1 MHRRTLL
8 LTAILLTLPT
18 VAAADVTVAI
28 LEGMPDQRAW
38 NLEPARVADQYGEP
52 GFGLVALPV
61 RFSDK
66 GQTLDR
72 SSPFVVQAEGKI
84 QLAAGEYRLL
94 LRSLNASRL
103 YVDGKLAASLD
114 FIKAGG
120 SHEAVPNLPTA
131 KEKDLYPLP
140 LGHREQLVTLKL
152 AAGLHEFKLEGV
164 VGGQKLRPELGQLCV
179 GIAKGAGP
187 FHILGTTVP
196 LSDERWDGYCTERRH
211 HHAERN
217 NVARLAAQAGE
228 QKFWVER
235 HEIARREW
243 AGKPAIVVPETKS
256 PIHNAVDHFI
266 GQRLDAKNETAAPLT
281 DDLTFLRRVTL
292 DVLGLPPTPE
302 QIAAFAADRSP
313 ERRANV
319 VQRLLADPSWADHWV
334 GYWQDVLAENPGIL
348 KPTLNNTGPFR
359 WFLHQAFRDNMPMD
373 RLATEL
379 ILMEGSKLG
388 GAPAG
393 FGMATENDAPLAAK
407 AHVLG
412 KAFLGI
418 DLQCARCHDAPTQPY
433 KQKDTFSLA
442 ALLARTPQSVPP
454 TSTVKVL
461 DPARPPRVTVTLK
474 PGVKVAPV
482 WPFPQYAP
490 AELPEGVLRNSDDPR
505 ERFAAILTSPR
516 NERFAQVLVNRVWK
530 RYLGQGLVESVDDW
544 QDPQPSHPEL
554 LRYLARELITHDYD
568 LKHVSRLILNSHAYQ
583 RVVQPGSSAM
593 VGPDNRL
600 FAAPMRRR
608 LAAEQIVDSLF
619 AVAGKEFHSEELT
632 LDPEGRQKMADM
644 LHLGRPTRS
653 WQFTS
658 LSNDR
663 DRPALS
669 LPVAQSI
676 IDLLITFGWR
686 DSRQNPL
693 TIRDETPTPLQP
705 LLLANGVVGTRIT
718 RVSDDSAFATLA
730 LKDQTPAQLVE
741 ALFERVLTRQPT
753 AAERDALAA
762 VLADGYA
769 ERRVAAPATAA
780 KPAVRQTAVSWANHL
795 NPEATRIKLELEKA
809 ARAGDP
815 PTQRLKP
822 EWRERLEDVLWALVN
837 TPEFMFVP

>member
-1 MHRRTLL
+1 MHRCTLL
-8 LTAILLTLPT
+8 LVAVLTFSPQ
-18 VAAADVTVAI
+18 VHAEVTVAI

-38 NLEPARVADQYGEP
+38 NLEPARVAEQYGEP
-52 GFGLVALPV
+52 GFGLVALPLKY
-61 RFSDK
+61 SAK

-72 SSPFVVQAEGKI
+72 SSPFVVQAEGKVT
-84 QLAAGEYRLL
+84 LAAGEYRLL

-103 YVDGKLAASLD
+103 YVDGKLTASTD
-114 FIKAGG
+114 FIRVGG

-140 LGHREQLVTLKL
+140 LGHREKLVTLKL
-152 AAGLHEFKLEGV
+152 TEGVHEFKLEAV

-179 GIAKGAGP
+179 GIARGNGR
-187 FHILGTTVP
+187 FCVLGTDVP
-196 LSDERWDGYCTERRH
+196 LSEEQWAGYCTARRQ

-217 NVARLAAQAGE
+217 NVARLAAQADE
-228 QKFWVER
+228 QKFWAER

-243 AGKPAIVVPETKS
+243 ADKAAIAVPETNA
-256 PIHNAVDHFI
+256 PVHNAVDRFI
-266 GQRLDAKNETAAPLT
+266 GRRLDDKNEAAAPLT

-292 DVLGLPPTPE
+292 DTVGLPPTPE
-302 QIAAFAADRSP
+302 QIAAFVADRSP
-313 ERRANV
+313 DRRANV
-319 VQRLLADPSWADHWV
+319 VKRLLADPSWADHWV

-359 WFLHQAFRDNMPMD
+359 WWLHQAFRDNMPVD
-373 RLATEL
+373 RFVTE
-379 ILMEGSKLG
+379 IVLMEGSKFG

-418 DLQCARCHDAPTQPY
+418 DLQCARCHDAPFQPF

-442 ALLARTPQSVPP
+442 ALLARAPQAVPP
-454 TSTVKVL
+454 TSTVKVT
-461 DPARPPRVTVTLK
+461 DPSRPPRVQVTLK

-482 WPFPQYAP
+482 WPFPQLAP
-490 AELPEGVLRNSDDPR
+490 AELPAGLVRKTDDPR

-516 NERFAQVLVNRVWK
+516 NERFAQVIVNRLWK
-530 RYLGQGLVESVDDW
+530 RYLGLGLVESVDDW
-544 QDPQPSHPEL
+544 QDPKPSHPEL
-554 LRYLARELITHDYD
+554 LSFLARELITHDYD
-568 LKHVSRLILNSHAYQ
+568 LKHVAGLILNSHTYQ
-583 RVVQPGSSAM
+583 RTVQPGSSATA
-593 VGPDNRL
+593 GPDNRL
-600 FAAPMRRR
+600 FASPMRRR
-608 LAAEQIVDSLF
+608 LSAEQMVDSLF

-644 LHLGRPTRS
+644 LNLGRPTRA
-653 WQFTS
+653 WEFTS

-676 IDLLITFGWR
+676 IDLLTTFGWR

-718 RVSDDSAFATLA
+718 RLSDDSAFTTLA
-730 LKDQTPAQLVE
+730 LKDQPAAQLVD
-741 ALFERVLTRQPT
+741 ALFERVLTRKPT
-753 AAERDALAA
+753 AEERDALAA
-762 VLADGYA
+762 VLTDGYTQ
-769 ERRVAAPATAA
+769 RQTSAPVNTA
-780 KPAVRQTAVSWANHL
+780 KPTTRQTAVSWANHL

-815 PTQRLKP
+815 PTARLKP
-822 EWRERLEDVLWALVN
+822 EWRERMEDVLWALVN